1 METPINKEQMLSLAR
16 EHVSGVR
23 EKIKEEMEEVNVS
36 LQRKFLEKKNNA
48 SDEVAHKLFQLFSD
62 RLDQLHHLF
71 PSPYFSRCDI
81 RSSNGE
87 ERFFY
92 FSKFSLHD
100 QSIFSWMTS
109 AARIRFTEIGP
120 ASFELPDKT
129 TWSGELIRKDQFMIV
144 NGKIIFLSS
153 ESDSYG
159 RTLVHQEKLSQ
170 QKAGFMLP
178 EIVERME
185 KAQDDVIRAPAF
197 GSFLIAGPAGSGK
210 TTLALHRLAY
220 LLQSPDTASQFEN
233 QDMIVF
239 VQDHGTQAYFSQLL
253 PDLGIHNVQI
263 VTFGEW
269 AIERLKLKD
278 YTFVRRPNGVDEEI
292 DGFESRKCRALREL
306 SDNMK
311 ASRTPALSLLSA
323 YESIFTD
330 ANRKRFKNQLEEK
343 QLDRFDLSILLKLA
357 LTSGP
362 LTRSQEFITQKK
374 NFEITR
380 SFRDVPLEYSLIVVD
395 EAQNYLAEQ
404 VDLLRTCISKRTKA
418 MLYVGDLEQQV
429 LLGTV
434 RDWSHVGETF
444 GEGQKVKLEKV
455 YRNTKKILEY
465 LQEIG
470 FNVSAPEG
478 LREGTSVVD
487 VACSAVEEV
496 DRLKAIVDSMDPNK
510 HVGILSPLSEY
521 LNTLR
526 SEFEAKSNVHIL
538 TIHEAQ
544 GVEFECVC
552 VVGIDET
559 FFNAPNLTEE
569 RLRIKKDLIYVG
581 LTRAMDELNVFGR
594 KRLGEMIRGE

>member
-1 METPINKEQMLSLAR
+1 MDRPINKEEILSLAR
-16 EHVSGVR
+16 EHVSTVR
-23 EKIKEEMEEVNVS
+23 EKIKEEIQEVDVS
-36 LQRKFLEKKNNA
+36 LQRKLLEKKNNA

-81 RSSNGE
+81 RSKTGE
-87 ERFFY
+87 EKSFY

-100 QSIFSWMTS
+100 QSIFSWMTA
-109 AARIRFTEIGP
+109 AARIRFAEIGS

-239 VQDHGTQAYFSQLL
+239 VQDHGTQAYFSRLL

-269 AIERLKLKD
+269 AIERLKLKE

-292 DGFESRKCRALREL
+292 DGFESRKCQALRALPENL
-306 SDNMK
+306 K
-311 ASRTPALSLLSA
+311 ASRAPALSLLSA
-323 YESIFTD
+323 YESVFTQND
-330 ANRKRFKNQLEEK
+330 QKRFKKQLEEK
-343 QLDRFDLSILLKLA
+343 QLDRFDLSILLKLT

-362 LTRSQEFITQKK
+362 LTRLQEYITQKK

-380 SFRDVPLEYSLIVVD
+380 SFKDVPLEYSLIVVD

-434 RDWSHVGETF
+434 RDWTHVGETF

-478 LREGTSVVD
+478 LREGTPVVD
-487 VACSAVEEV
+487 VACSFEEEI
-496 DRLKAIVDSMDPNK
+496 DRLKAIVDSIDSNR
-510 HVGILSPLSEY
+510 HIGILSPSSEY
-521 LNTLR
+521 LQSLR
-526 SEFEAKSNVHIL
+526 SEFETKSNVHIL

-552 VVGIDET
+552 VVGVDET

-581 LTRAMDELNVFGR
+581 LTRAMDELYVFGR
-594 KRLGEMIRGE
+594 MRLGEMM